1 MLRLGRVSHRVVRGG
16 RLAPFGYLL
25 VLMSFVGAIVGP
37 LFAAPAQAQA
47 GTTVTGVQVSGSPA
61 TVGSTVDLTA
71 TISAP
76 TLLGPVTV
84 NFTVVSGPN
93 QGFQFSCTVSGLLQ
107 TACAQGYSSQLSGTD
122 TINAG
127 TPGQAN
133 PVQVQVQWLGI
144 PAAIQVSP
152 LVSFNHTGDSV
163 RVTATVV
170 DNTGQPVAAAS
181 VAFAASGTGGENPT
195 SGTQPTDSS
204 GDAGFTFT
212 NSRAGTTTIT
222 ASTQGAG
229 GHALTAKATASF
241 AGDPASVTLTQQ
253 NPNGLAPVGG
263 NDVVSA
269 NVLDSASVPVGDGTQ
284 VTFTVTGAG
293 AQAGVALTSGGNA
306 IFKFSSTVTGTST
319 IVASTHGI
327 TSSPVTATWQSPV
340 ASGITLTPKLS
351 AQVVGNTQNL
361 IAEVTDQF
369 GNPFPGAL
377 VRFSV
382 LGANA
387 QSTTSSGNSDQQGQ
401 VGFQEQGAN
410 LGFDE
415 IVAFVDLQDDDT
427 LDPGDPSA
435 TAVINWVRK
444 PGQGYWLVASD
455 GGIFSYGPSAS
466 FSGSAGSIHLN
477 KPIVGMAATPTGFG
491 YWLVASDGGIFSYG
505 DANFH
510 GSTGAMHLNQ
520 PIVGMAR
527 TPGGGGYW
535 LVASDGGIFAFGDAK
550 FYGSTGAM
558 HLNKP
563 IVGMAATADGGGY
576 WLVASDGGIFAFGD
590 AQFVGSAGSIHLNAP
605 ITGMAA
611 TPDGGGYWLAA
622 TDGGIFNYGDAK
634 FDGSA
639 GGTHLNKPV
648 VGIGGMPDGSG
659 YFLVASDGGVFNY
672 GQGATSFGSAG
683 GMPLNKPIV
692 GIAVAP

>member
-1 MLRLGRVSHRVVRGG
+1 MQGG
-16 RLAPFGYLL
+16 RLAPFGHLL
-25 VLMSFVGAIVGP
+25 VLATFVGAMLGP
-37 LFAAPAQAQA
+37 LLAAPAQAQA
-47 GTTVTGVQVSGSPA
+47 GTTVTGVTVAGSPA
-61 TVGSTVDLTA
+61 TVGTTVDLTA
-71 TISAP
+71 TISSP

-133 PVQVQVQWLGI
+133 PVQVTVQWLGV
-144 PAAIQVSP
+144 PAAMQVSP
-152 LVSFNHTGDSV
+152 VATFNHVGDSV
-163 RVTATVV
+163 RITATVV
-170 DNTGQPVAAAS
+170 DGTGNPVQGAT
-181 VAFAASGTGGENPT
+181 VAFSLSGTGGESPT
-195 SGTQPTDSS
+195 SGNQATDAN
-204 GDAGFTFT
+204 GNAGFSFT
-212 NSRAGTTTIT
+212 NSKAGTTNIT

-229 GHALTAKATASF
+229 GRTLSAKATATF
-241 AGDPASVTLTQQ
+241 AGDPASITLTQQ

-269 NVLDSASVPVGDGTQ
+269 NVLDSASIPVGDGTQ
-284 VTFTVTGAG
+284 VSFTVTGAG
-293 AQAGVALTSGGNA
+293 ATSGSALTSGGNA
-306 IFKFSSTVTGTST
+306 VFKFSSNVTGTST
-319 IVASTHGI
+319 IVASAHGI
-327 TSSPVTATWQSPV
+327 TSSPVTATWQTPV
-340 ASGITLTPKLS
+340 ASAITLTPRLS
-351 AQVVGNTQNL
+351 SQVIGNTQNL
-361 IAEVTDQF
+361 IAQVNDQF
-369 GNPFPGAL
+369 GAPYPGAL

-382 LGANA
+382 LGVNA
-387 QSTTSSGNSDQQGQ
+387 QSTTSSGSSDQQGQ

-410 LGFDE
+410 IGFDE

-435 TAVINWVRK
+435 TAVINWVHK

-455 GGIFSYGPSAS
+455 GGIFNYGPSTTFA
-466 FSGSAGSIHLN
+466 GSAGSIHLN

-505 DANFH
+505 DAIFQ
-510 GSTGAMHLNQ
+510 GSTGSIHLNK

-527 TPGGGGYW
+527 TPDGNGYW
-535 LVASDGGIFAFGDAK
+535 LVASDGGIFAFGSAK
-550 FYGSTGAM
+550 FQGSTGSI

-590 AQFVGSAGSIHLNAP
+590 AQFVGSAGSVHLNQP
-605 ITGMAA
+605 IVGMAA
-611 TPDGGGYWLAA
+611 MPDGGGYWLAA
-622 TDGGIFNYGDAK
+622 ADGGIFNYGDAA

-639 GGTHLNKPV
+639 GGMHLNKPI
-648 VGIGGMPDGSG
+648 VGIGAVPDGSG
-659 YFLVASDGGVFNY
+659 YFLGASDGGVFNY

-692 GIAVAP
+692 GMAVAP